1 MLFRRFENLIDIF
14 KPSPDVAPP
23 SGILRFYAH
32 YLKQVWPLMLAVL
45 VIGFFAAVIEVAL
58 FSFLG
63 QLIDMAQATT
73 DARTFF
79 AEHQRELLWMALV
92 ALIIRPLVFGLHNLL
107 THQAINPGL
116 TNLIRWQNH
125 RYVLKQS
132 LNFFQNDFAGRIAQ
146 RVMQTGPSLR
156 DSAMQV
162 IDALW
167 HVVVYAGSAL
177 YLFAA
182 ADVRLIVPLTL
193 WIIGYSAAL
202 WYFVPRIKERSAAAS
217 AARSKVMGR
226 VVDGYSNVATLKLF
240 AHSRE
245 EESYAREAMQELLDK
260 FRLQSRTI
268 TSLDFLITCMNGLLI
283 VGTGALALWLWSESL
298 ISTGAIALALGL
310 VIRINN
316 MAEWIMWVV
325 NGIFENVGTVQDGM
339 QTIVQPRHV
348 LDREDAKPLQV
359 QQGGVRF
366 EDVHFHYGKRGGVI
380 SGLALDIRPGEKI
393 GLVGPSGAGKSTLV
407 NLLLRLYDLE
417 SGRILVDGQNIAEVS
432 QETLRANVGVVTQ
445 DTSLLHRS
453 IRDNLRYGRP
463 EANDEQLW
471 AAARKAR
478 AEGFIATLDD
488 GQGGTGFDAQVGERG
503 VKLSG
508 GQRQRIAIAR
518 VLLKDAPIL
527 VLDEA
532 TSALDSEVEAAIQES
547 LDDLMDGKT
556 VIAIAHR
563 LSTIAR
569 MDRLVV
575 IDKGQII
582 ETGTHAELIERG
594 GLYARLWQH
603 QTGGFVGVD

>member
-1 MLFRRFENLIDIF
+1 MLFRRFESLIDVF
-14 KPSPDVAPP
+14 KPSPDVTPP
-23 SGILRFYAH
+23 AGMLRFYGH

-45 VIGFFAAVIEVAL
+45 VIGFFAALIEVAL

-63 QLIDMAQATT
+63 QLIDMAQAST
-73 DARTFF
+73 DASSFF
-79 AEHQRELLWMALV
+79 SEHQSELLWMLLV
-92 ALIIRPLVFGLHNLL
+92 ALVIRPVVFGLHNLL
-107 THQAINPGL
+107 THQAVNPGL

-132 LNFFQNDFAGRIAQ
+132 LSFFQNDFAGRIAQ

-182 ADVRLIVPLTL
+182 ADLRLVVPLAL
-193 WIIGYSAAL
+193 WIVGYSAAL
-202 WYFVPRIKERSAAAS
+202 WYFVPRIKARSAAAS
-217 AARSKVMGR
+217 SARSKVMGR
-226 VVDGYSNVATLKLF
+226 VVDGYSNIATLKLF
-240 AHSRE
+240 AHSQE
-245 EESYAREAMQELLDK
+245 EESYAREAMQDLLDK

-268 TSLDFLITCMNGLLI
+268 TALDFLITCLNGVLI
-283 VGTGALALWLWSESL
+283 VGTGALALWLWSQSL
-298 ISTGAIALALGL
+298 ITTGAIALALGL

-339 QTIVQPRHV
+339 KTIVQPRQV
-348 LDREDAKPLQV
+348 LDQPEAKPLHVSQGAV
-359 QQGGVRF
+359 QF
-366 EDVHFHYGKRGGVI
+366 DNIHFHYGKRNGVI
-380 SGLALDIRPGEKI
+380 AGLSLTLAPGEKI
-393 GLVGPSGAGKSTLV
+393 GLIGPSGAGKSTLA

-417 SGRILVDGQNIAEVS
+417 SGRILIDGQNIAEVA
-432 QETLRANVGVVTQ
+432 QESLRAQIGMVTQ

-453 IRDNLRYGRP
+453 IRDNLLYGKP
-463 EANDEQLW
+463 EASEAQLLD
-471 AAARKAR
+471 AVRKAR
-478 AEGFIATLDD
+478 ADSFIPLLDD
-488 GQGGTGFDAQVGERG
+488 GMGGHGFDAQIGERG

-532 TSALDSEVEAAIQES
+532 TSALDSEIEAAIQES
-547 LDDLMDGKT
+547 LDTLMQGKT

-575 IDKGQII
+575 IDQGRII
-582 ETGTHAELIERG
+582 ETGSHSELIAAG

>member
-1 MLFRRFENLIDIF
+1 MLFRRFEHLIDVF
-14 KPSPDVAPP
+14 KASPDVEPP
-23 SGILRFYAH
+23 AGMLAFYAY
-32 YLKQVWPLMLAVL
+32 YLRQVWPLMLAVL
-45 VIGFFAAVIEVAL
+45 VVGFVAALIEVAL

-63 QLIDMAQATT
+63 QLIDMTQTT
-73 DARTFF
+73 PSGEFF
-79 AEHQRELLWMALV
+79 ERHQNTLLWMLLV

-107 THQAINPGL
+107 THQTINPGL

-132 LNFFQNDFAGRIAQ
+132 LSFFQNDFAGRIAQ
-146 RVMQTGPSLR
+146 RIMQTGPSLR

-162 IDALW
+162 VDALW
-167 HVVVYAGSAL
+167 HVLVYAVSAL

-182 ADVRLIVPLTL
+182 ADLRLIAPLLL
-193 WIIGYSAAL
+193 WIVGYCAAL

-226 VVDGYSNVATLKLF
+226 VVDGYSNITTLKLF
-240 AHSRE
+240 AHTQVE
-245 EESYAREAMQELLDK
+245 EHYAREAMQELLGK
-260 FRLQSRTI
+260 VRLQSRII
-268 TSLDFLITCMNGLLI
+268 TTLDFLITCLNGMLI
-283 VGTGALALWLWSESL
+283 VGTGALALWLWDQQL

-310 VIRINN
+310 VIRING

-339 QTIVQPRHV
+339 KTIVQPRQV
-348 LDREDAKPLQV
+348 LDQPEAKPLHVSQGAV
-359 QQGGVRF
+359 QF
-366 EDVHFHYGKRGGVI
+366 DNIHFHYGKRNGVI
-380 SGLALDIRPGEKI
+380 AGLSLTVAPGEKI
-393 GLVGPSGAGKSTLV
+393 GLIGPSGAGKSTLA

-417 SGRILVDGQNIAEVS
+417 SGRILIDGQNIAEVA
-432 QETLRANVGVVTQ
+432 QESLRAQIGMVTQ

-453 IRDNLRYGRP
+453 IRDNLLYGKP
-463 EANDEQLW
+463 EASEAQLLD
-471 AAARKAR
+471 AVRKAR
-478 AEGFIATLDD
+478 ADSFIPLLDD
-488 GQGGTGFDAQVGERG
+488 GMGGHGFDAQIGERG

-532 TSALDSEVEAAIQES
+532 TSALDSEIEAAIQES
-547 LDDLMDGKT
+547 LDTLMQGKT

-575 IDKGQII
+575 IDQGRIV
-582 ETGTHAELIERG
+582 ETGSNSELIAAG

-603 QTGGFVGVD
+603 QTGGFVGVE